1 MAIST
6 SLLLLVDL
14 HLHGLDYTVYSTD
27 STERFPNLPSRHPK
41 RRMNPRFE
49 SQTMNSAFR
58 KPALLAL
65 EDGVTFRGRSWAA
78 EGESTGEMVFNTSM
92 TGYQEVL
99 TDPSYACQIVCMT
112 YPLIGNYGVNS
123 EDEESSRPWVEGFVV
138 REAAR
143 MASSWRARE
152 TLDAYLKRWNI
163 VAIEGIDT
171 RALVRHIRDKGA
183 MRACL
188 STADLNQES
197 LVEKARQSPSMENRE
212 LASVVTTEK
221 PYEVKAE
228 GDELFHVVCYDFGV
242 KRNSLR
248 ELAARGCRV
257 TVMPASTSSAEVL
270 ALKPDGIFLSNGP
283 GDPASMDREVEQI
296 RNLVQMSVPTFG
308 ICFGHQLLGRAFGG
322 KTFKLV
328 FGHRGGNQPVQDTAD
343 GKVEI
348 TSHNH
353 GFAVEAD
360 SLPADVEVT
369 HINLNDRCVEGM
381 RHKTLPIIS
390 VQYHPEAAPGPH
402 DAAHH
407 FQRFIDLMES
417 RT

>member
-1 MAIST
+1 MRST
-6 SLLLLVDL
+6 TS
-14 HLHGLDYTVYSTD
+14 G
-27 STERFPNLPSRHPK
+27 
-41 RRMNPRFE
+41 
-49 SQTMNSAFR
+49 
-58 KPALLAL
+58 LLAL
-65 EDGVTFRGRSWAA
+65 EDGRVFRGRSWAA
-78 EGESTGEMVFNTSM
+78 DGESVGEMVFNTSM

-99 TDPSYACQIVCMT
+99 TDPSYAGQIVCMT

-143 MASSWRARE
+143 MASSWRSQE

-163 VAIEGIDT
+163 VGIEGIDT

-183 MRACL
+183 MRACI
-188 STADLNQES
+188 STTDLDEES
-197 LVEKARQSPSMENRE
+197 LINKARQSPSMENRE
-212 LASVVTTEK
+212 LASVVTTKER
-221 PYEVKAE
+221 YEVAPV
-228 GDELFHVVCYDFGV
+228 GDERFHVVCYDFGV

-248 ELAARGCRV
+248 ELAGLGCRL
-257 TVMPASTSSAEVL
+257 TVVPASTTAAEVI
-270 ALKPDGIFLSNGP
+270 ALNPDGVFLSNGP
-283 GDPASMDREVEQI
+283 GDPASMNREVEQI
-296 RNLVQMSVPTFG
+296 KQLLDATLPTFG

-322 KTFKLV
+322 TTLKLT
-328 FGHRGGNQPVQDTAD
+328 FGHRGGNQPVKELQD
-343 GKVEI
+343 GSVEI

-353 GFAVEAD
+353 GFAVEAG

-381 RHKTLPIIS
+381 RHKTLPVIS

-407 FQRFIDLMES
+407 FQRFITLME
-417 RT
+417 RARLGVPA